1 MNEPRKLKLLK
12 DRAYEGSSSYG
23 SYLLYSVEEDGIEKA
38 YFAPPDVHQEIVKL
52 GCRSGDEIRLTKIAE
67 ENGKRGV
74 SKVVVERL
82 TAPVQHREQP
92 ARDNLRGIMEQ
103 ALREAVDITRAVSG
117 VPFQNEDIQKIASC
131 LFIARTRGN
140 RHVEFSSE

>member
-1 MNEPRKLKLLK
+1 MNEPVKLKLLK
-12 DRAYEGSSSYG
+12 DRPYEGKSDFG
-23 SYLLYSVEEDGIEKA
+23 LYLLYSVEENGVEKA
-38 YFAPPDVHQEIVKL
+38 YFAPPEVHQEILKL
-52 GCRSGDEIRLTKIAE
+52 GCKGGDEIRLTKIAE

-82 TAPVQHREQP
+82 TVPVQHCEQP
-92 ARDNLRGIMEQ
+92 ARDNLGGIMEQ

-131 LFIARTRGN
+131 LFIARTRGH
-140 RHVEFSSE
+140 RHAEFSSE